1 MLFNSLQFAVFFVVV
16 VMVYFAIPH
25 RFRWMILLAASYY
38 FYMCWKAEYV
48 ILIMCS
54 TLVDYFAG
62 LRMSMLSDKK
72 RRRKYLCF
80 SLVCNLGILFFYK
93 YFNFLGQSVTDM
105 LQAFNIYY
113 DTPVFHVLLPVG
125 ISFYTFQTL
134 SYTID
139 VYRGRVSAERH
150 LGIYALYVSFWPQ
163 LVAGPIERTSHLLP
177 QLRQRYAFDYD
188 RVTGG
193 LRLMFWGLFK
203 KVVIADQLAVYVN
216 KVYNHVDD
224 YQGMPM
230 LVATFFF
237 AIQIYCD
244 FSGYTDMARGA
255 AQVMGYDLMENFKR
269 PYFAKS
275 IREFWQRWH
284 ISLSTWFRDYVYI
297 PLGGK
302 RTTRWRWQYNLILT
316 FLLSGLWHGAN
327 WTFVTWGVLH
337 GCYLVA
343 ENLSGSF
350 QARLADHWFVGEH
363 TLMNRA
369 LRVGITMSMICFAW
383 IFFRANSMADAWSV
397 IGRMFL
403 IRADDLGISVI
414 GVPAFLRAI
423 LLLLVLYVVDM
434 TERKTSIQ
442 LVVKRLPLVVRWLV
456 YTAIFWSIAL
466 AGVFGVRQEFI
477 YFQF

>member
-25 RFRWMILLAASYY
+25 RFRWMMLLAASYY

-48 ILIMCS
+48 ILIMFS

-62 LRMSMLSDKK
+62 RRMSMLSDKK
-72 RRRKYLCF
+72 RRRKYLWF

-93 YFNFLGQSVTDM
+93 YFNFLGQSVTEM

-139 VYRGRVSAERH
+139 VYRGRVPAERH

-193 LRLMFWGLFK
+193 LRLMLWGLFK

-216 KVYNHVDD
+216 KVYNHVGD
-224 YQGMPM
+224 YQGMPL

-275 IREFWQRWH
+275 IREFWQSWH

-297 PLGGK
+297 PLGGQ

-363 TLMNRA
+363 TLINRA

-397 IGRMFL
+397 IGKMFL
-403 IRADDLGISVI
+403 IRPDDLGISVI
-414 GVPAFLRAI
+414 GVPAFLRAM
-423 LLLLVLYVVDM
+423 LLLLVLFIVDM

-442 LVVKRLPLVVRWLV
+442 LVVTRLPLVVRWLV
-456 YTAIFWSIAL
+456 YTGIFWAIAL

>member
-25 RFRWMILLAASYY
+25 RFRWMMLLAASYY

-48 ILIMCS
+48 ILIMFS

-62 LRMSMLSDKK
+62 LRMSMLSEQK

-139 VYRGRVSAERH
+139 VYRGRIPAERH

-193 LRLMFWGLFK
+193 LRLMLWGLFK

-216 KVYNHVDD
+216 KVYNHVGD
-224 YQGMPM
+224 YQGVPL

-269 PYFAKS
+269 PYLAKS

-297 PLGGK
+297 PLGGQ

-363 TLMNRA
+363 TLINRA

-397 IGRMFL
+397 IGKMFL
-403 IRADDLGISVI
+403 IRPDDLGISVI
-414 GVPAFLRAI
+414 GVPAFLRAM
-423 LLLLVLYVVDM
+423 LLLLVLFIVDM

-456 YTAIFWSIAL
+456 YTGIFWSIAL

>member
-1 MLFNSLQFAVFFVVV
+1 MLFNSLQFAGFFVVV

-25 RFRWMILLAASYY
+25 RFRWMMLLAASYY

-48 ILIMCS
+48 VLIMFS

-62 LRMSMLSDKK
+62 LRMSMLSEQK
-72 RRRKYLCF
+72 RRRKYLWF

-93 YFNFLGQSVTDM
+93 YFNFLGQSVTEM

-139 VYRGRVSAERH
+139 VYRGRIPAERH

-177 QLRQRYAFDYD
+177 QLKQRYAFDYD

-193 LRLMFWGLFK
+193 LRLMLWGLFK

-216 KVYNHVDD
+216 KVYNHVGD
-224 YQGMPM
+224 YQGMP
-230 LVATFFF
+230 LLLATFFF

-255 AQVMGYDLMENFKR
+255 AQVMGFDLMENFNR

-297 PLGGK
+297 PLGGQ
-302 RTTRWRWQYNLILT
+302 RTTRWRWHYNLILT

-337 GCYLVA
+337 GCYLIA

-397 IGRMFL
+397 IGKMFL
-403 IRADDLGISVI
+403 IRPDDLGISVI
-414 GVPAFLRAI
+414 GVPAFLRAM
-423 LLLLVLYVVDM
+423 LLLLILFIVDM
-434 TERKTSIQ
+434 TERKSSIQ
-442 LVVKRLPLVVRWLV
+442 LVVTRQPLVVRWLI
-456 YTAIFWSIAL
+456 YTGICWTIAL